1 MIVDWAVGEETTS
14 RILAELP
21 YPRPGIVDVRGVYP
35 PSVDSALLCRHV
47 VGELVGAPPNH
58 SVVELCAGSGIASIY
73 AALAGAVVCAV
84 DDRRDAVRAIAM
96 NAAANDVVVDSV
108 QADVRTWSPP
118 EPVDL
123 LVANPPYVPAP
134 HDTFDGHAW
143 DAGPDGRAV
152 LDVIVDRAAGI
163 LGAEGVL
170 LLVFSDIA
178 GVAEVVDRLTM
189 NGLSGSVVDEAR
201 LEFGPVTRER
211 AGWLA
216 EKGLIEPGQ
225 TDERIVVV
233 RAVRSA
239 AR

>member
-21 YPRPGIVDVRGVYP
+21 YPRPDIVDRPGVYP
-35 PSVDSALLCRHV
+35 PSVDSALLSRQV
-47 VGELVGAPPNH
+47 IRELGAQPDRT
-58 SVVELCAGSGIASIY
+58 VVELCAGSGIASIY

-84 DDRRDAVRAIAM
+84 DDRAEAVRAVAA
-96 NAAANDVVVDSV
+96 NAARNGVDVGAV
-108 QADVRTWSPP
+108 QADVRVWTPMQ
-118 EPVDL
+118 PVDL

-134 HDTFDGHAW
+134 HDTVDGHAW
-143 DAGPDGRAV
+143 DAGPEGRAV
-152 LDVIVDRAAGI
+152 LDVIVDRAPEI
-163 LGAEGVL
+163 LSAEGVL

-178 GVAEVVDRLTM
+178 GVAEVFDRLAT
-189 NGLSGSVVDEAR
+189 NGLTGSVVDEAR
-201 LEFGPVTRER
+201 LEFGPVTRGR
-211 AGWLA
+211 ADWLT

-239 AR
+239 AV